1 MDFCCGMVYNC
12 LNHLPRSGRTEKSM
26 NKHRTNVFISLVL
39 VLLIIAAVSAWATGS
54 SILSSAP
61 SVSEKPEVSDN
72 AVAAVTPTPQ
82 PTAVP
87 SAQPT
92 PTPEPTP
99 VGSTRTLSE
108 SGSFS
113 SNTGT
118 KLNMQVNW
126 SVTSA
131 NDKELTLQLDLVLYS
146 YTLSV
151 GPHNGVVRVNGT
163 DHIFTSPGIS
173 YKNEKYMNAAPLTS
187 ITVTVPAELGETVSI
202 PVEASWDFYGTYGG
216 KDIGRITAAETITI
230 QG

>member
-1 MDFCCGMVYNC
+1 MD
-12 LNHLPRSGRTEKSM
+12 
-26 NKHRTNVFISLVL
+26 KHRTNVFISLVL
-39 VLLIIAAVSAWATGS
+39 VLLIIAAISAWATGS
-54 SILSSAP
+54 SIRRNAP
-61 SVSEKPEVSDN
+61 SVSEKPEVGDN
-72 AVAAVTPTPQ
+72 VPATPTPMPQ
-82 PTAVP
+82 QTAAPTAE
-87 SAQPT
+87 PT
-92 PTPEPTP
+92 SMPEPTTA
-99 VGSTRTLSE
+99 GNTRTVNE

-151 GPHNGVVRVNGT
+151 GPHNGVLSVNGNE
-163 DHIFTSPGIS
+163 HSFTSPGIS
-173 YKNEKYMNAAPLTS
+173 YKSEQYMNAAPMTS

-216 KDIGRITAAETITI
+216 KDIGKITASDTITI

>member
-1 MDFCCGMVYNC
+1 MD
-12 LNHLPRSGRTEKSM
+12 
-26 NKHRTNVFISLVL
+26 KHRTNVFISLVL
-39 VLLIIAAVSAWATGS
+39 VLLIIAAISAWATGS
-54 SILSSAP
+54 SILSNAP
-61 SVSEKPEVSDN
+61 SVSEKPETGDS
-72 AVAAVTPTPQ
+72 AVAAVTPAPQ
-82 PTAVP
+82 TTAAP

-92 PTPEPTP
+92 STPEPTP
-99 VGSTRTLSE
+99 VGSTRTISE

-151 GPHNGVVRVNGT
+151 GPHNGVVSVNGA
-163 DHIFTSPGIS
+163 DYSFTSPGVS
-173 YKNEKYMNAAPLTS
+173 YKSEQYMNAAPLTS
-187 ITVTVPAELGETVSI
+187 ITVTVPAELGEAVSI

-216 KDIGRITAAETITI
+216 KDISRITAADTITI